1 MQTIDENCNL
11 LLLFLSHPID
21 CKTVKHKY
29 PTFKE
34 KKVSLDYFLMLMTG
48 HDSKAIQERGER
60 LNQQR
65 KRKKND
71 VLKYEEAKRHLILS
85 KYS

>member
-1 MQTIDENCNL
+1 
-11 LLLFLSHPID
+11 
-21 CKTVKHKY
+21 
-29 PTFKE
+29 
-34 KKVSLDYFLMLMTG
+34 MLMTG
-48 HDSKAIQERGER
+48 HDSKAIQERGEW

>member
-1 MQTIDENCNL
+1 
-11 LLLFLSHPID
+11 
-21 CKTVKHKY
+21 
-29 PTFKE
+29 
-34 KKVSLDYFLMLMTG
+34 MTG
-48 HDSKAIQERGER
+48 HDSKAIQESGEW

-71 VLKYEEAKRHLILS
+71 VLKYEKPKRHLILS